1 MNPVYVSSAEDPRLD
16 PFRNVK
22 GQGPRPDGTFVAE
35 SEFVLERVFASSMV
49 VRSIL
54 IAPARAERLHDVLA
68 TYADGQSTPIEVL
81 VADRHL
87 IDEVIGYPLHRGVI
101 AVAERPEPTAP
112 EDLLR
117 SATTIVV
124 LEGVIDPENVGSIFR
139 HSAGFGVDAILL
151 HGPTGDPLYRKT
163 IRTSMGW
170 TLSIPYARTSSDT
183 PIIDLLTAA
192 GFTSLALTPSRS
204 ATALSVALDAL
215 EPTTKLALLLG
226 AEGPGLTDETLRRS
240 DCRVRIPLADGVDSL
255 NVSTAGAIALYALSV
270 AQPDRRHRTR

>member
-1 MNPVYVSSAEDPRLD
+1 MNPFPVSSADDPRLD
-16 PFRNVK
+16 PFSNVK
-22 GQGPRPDGTFVAE
+22 GQGPLPDGTFVAE
-35 SEFVLERVFASSMV
+35 SEFVLERVFASSLV

-54 IAPARAERLHDVLA
+54 IAPARAERLHHVLA
-68 TYADGQSTPIEVL
+68 AYADRQSTPIEVL
-81 VADRHL
+81 VADRQL

-139 HSAGFGVDAILL
+139 HSAGFGADAILL

-170 TLSIPYARTSSDT
+170 TLGIPYARTSSGT
-183 PIIDLLTAA
+183 SIVDLLTNA
-192 GFTSLALTPSRS
+192 GFTSLALTPSRT
-204 ATALSVALDAL
+204 ATVLSVALDTV

-226 AEGPGLTDETLRRS
+226 AEGPGLTDETLRRA
-240 DCRVRIPLADGVDSL
+240 DYRVRIPLADGVDSL
-255 NVSTAGAIALYALSV
+255 NVSTAGAIALYALSM
-270 AQPDRRHRTR
+270 AHPDRLHRSM

>member
-1 MNPVYVSSAEDPRLD
+1 MNPVYLSSANDPRLD

-54 IAPARAERLHDVLA
+54 IAPARADRLHDVLA
-68 TYADGQSTPIEVL
+68 AYADGQSTPIEVL
-81 VADRHL
+81 VADRQL

-112 EDLLR
+112 RDLLQ

-139 HSAGFGVDAILL
+139 HSAGFGADAILL

-170 TLSIPYARTSSDT
+170 TLGIPYARTSSGT
-183 PIIDLLTAA
+183 SIVDLLTDN

-204 ATALSVALDAL
+204 ATVLSVALDAIA
-215 EPTTKLALLLG
+215 PTTKLALLLG
-226 AEGPGLTDETLRRS
+226 AEGPGLTDETLRRA
-240 DCRVRIPLADGVDSL
+240 DYRVRIPLADGVDSL

-270 AQPDRRHRTR
+270 AQPDRLHRSM